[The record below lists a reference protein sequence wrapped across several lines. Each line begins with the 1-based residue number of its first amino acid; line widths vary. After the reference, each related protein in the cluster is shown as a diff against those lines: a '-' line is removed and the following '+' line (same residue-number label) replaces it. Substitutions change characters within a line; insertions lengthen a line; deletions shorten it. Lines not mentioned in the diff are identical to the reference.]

1 MLMKLHN
8 LSATKTEDLMTD
20 ALGANT
26 VAVVI
31 VLGSMMVGGILYV
44 VIRDTLKRNIRRD

>member
-8 LSATKTEDLMTD
+8 LSATKMEDLMTD
-20 ALGANT
+20 ALGAIT

-31 VLGSMMVGGILYV
+31 VLASMLVGGILYI